1 MRFFALEG
9 YRDVILFLFPAL
21 VFIILFYLGLNRSH
35 FRTKDSAEKETQV
48 YSKYPEGLE
57 DRNAPFPLIL
67 ILIIVGFLLW
77 SVSYM
82 VGISFLGVKI

>member
-21 VFIILFYLGLNRSH
+21 VFVILFYLGLNRIH
-35 FRTKDSAEKETQV
+35 FRTKDSAEREKQV
-48 YSKYPEGLE
+48 YSRYPDGLE

-82 VGISFLGVKI
+82 VGISFWGVKI

>member
-67 ILIIVGFLLW
+67 ILIIAGFLLW
-77 SVSYM
+77 GVFYM

>member
-21 VFIILFYLGLNRSH
+21 VFMILFYLGLNRSH
-35 FRTKDSAEKETQV
+35 FRTKDSAEREKQV
-48 YSKYPEGLE
+48 YSRYPDGLE

-77 SVSYM
+77 GVFYM
-82 VGISFLGVKI
+82 VGISFLGVRI

>member
-9 YRDVILFLFPAL
+9 YRDVILFLFPSL
-21 VFIILFYLGLNRSH
+21 VFMILFYLGLNRSH
-35 FRTKDSAEKETQV
+35 FRTKDSAEREKQV
-48 YSKYPEGLE
+48 YSKYPDGLE